1 MKTHTITINGTDYEL
16 RITGTIGIQILA
28 QSFVPDE
35 ADRYHTITDEEGEH
49 QAPTPKWL
57 MALLY
62 AVFYTCHEHAAEKID
77 FVQTR
82 SSRMQC
88 HGTTRH
94 TPSARD
100 SCPLMKTRP
109 QRNRTQKTPDPLR
122 PFRHFGRGGWDPAR
136 ILLPPHDIQRGTP
149 IH

>member
-35 ADRYHTITDEEGEH
+35 AERYHTVTDEEGDH

-77 FVQTR
+77 FMHFIMSF
-82 SSRMQC
+82 SSKEFQDAISWYYQAYAERE
-88 HGTTRH
+88 G
-94 TPSARD
+94 
-100 SCPLMKTRP
+100 
-109 QRNRTQKTPDPLR
+109 
-122 PFRHFGRGGWDPAR
+122 
-136 ILLPPHDIQRGTP
+136 LLPADEDETAKESDSKNA
-149 IH
+149 